1 MPGRRSP
8 PYLDSRPSTQPPFP
22 NNMSSAEAS
31 ISGAAPNLNQ
41 AGTPELDAQKLQSLP
56 QEQREL
62 FLLTF
67 VSGLTKHVAG
77 LSKDDC
83 SAQQVYLKKEILSI
97 LNLQNPQPSRV
108 VRNNL
113 GKCLAYIF
121 GVGDRK
127 LLFETIN
134 DLVAILAV
142 GKTKS
147 DAETRTKHAAVTCLG
162 YVFATAGD
170 SAIGLHQLACTSLMK
185 LLKSAQNNAGLRA
198 SALAA
203 LAKIADMV
211 QGSMDE
217 NIARDAWKQARSH
230 AASDKGHLVVVSACK
245 CLKSLVQHT
254 PYFRNSADF
263 DKLETAACKAID
275 SASPQV
281 RRAAADCL
289 AEALAQGYCET
300 GAPPPVMAL
309 PKARKPRVKRG
320 ATGGLEDEDEAPSRS
335 QSPAPGGRK
344 SQTLAMTCREV
355 LKVLSSQ
362 YVRSSMSN
370 RGRAGLGVCYGLLL
384 RRLGES
390 VVESNYLAIVEN
402 LALDVVGHANVA
414 NNRYRLLISR
424 RVVDIVLGDIVNH
437 KILGEANQ
445 KSVASS
451 LISKILK
458 DFPQTL
464 PERPEPSKHTLVMTL
479 GALSSLIDGLGSAA
493 NVFAEPC
500 RDALL
505 QVLQHPGYT
514 VQAHASAC
522 LKAFVLAC
530 PQQLLPCLNA
540 CMNSLTRELSHL
552 IPGRNSPRK
561 CIGLAHGL
569 AAALSVSPLRP
580 LYGSVDV
587 NSRVLTM
594 ATNLLKSSGQS
605 ELRVSSTQ
613 IQVAWIL
620 IGGLMSLGPNFVK
633 IHLSQLLLLWKNA
646 LPKPLAKDNTAARG
660 LLEAS
665 FLAHVRECAL
675 GSILAFLQSNQRL
688 LTVDVC
694 KRIATMLQ
702 NTTAFLKTLPGKKT
716 TDDISQRLTPALQL
730 QDIETMVQRRV
741 LQCYIKLVKTS
752 PAGGSE
758 ALLQSNLLPLVVSL
772 FADPENYA
780 ANSLSSSIATAAG
793 SFETLWDV
801 GDNSGFGVTGLV
813 RGFNVG
819 SLPGQFEK
827 SVDHPVLEDGSTEE
841 AIDKLLL
848 SPVCGTLEHDA
859 SLLYMGGAGRSE
871 LLPDP
876 PATEAINLAIQ
887 LFAFVFPLTPAKV
900 QESIL
905 EQIKTFS
912 SAGVLQRDPGRKA
925 AINVNIAA
933 TLVST
938 LRVAAKETNSP
949 AGDIT
954 ALPVERLLQD
964 MLRDMVID
972 ADPYVRSIG
981 YAAVARL
988 CNACG
993 NAFTNQEIKYL
1004 IDTIVMNREPSARAG
1019 CAMALGA
1026 IQSKVGGMASGYH
1039 LKAVSGYLVSLCSDP
1054 HPTVHFWALEALALV
1069 SDAAGLGF
1077 APSVPGALAMLAQ
1090 LYGSDTHHAE
1100 QASTISMNLEME
1112 TSTAVAIARCV
1123 DSLVNVLGP
1132 DLQDSTKP
1140 RELMLTLVTQLQEEE
1155 DILVQQASLA
1165 CLEHLSLYA
1174 PGHMVFADYVKL
1186 LQRYLNCDDVLLRDA
1201 AVDGL
1206 FNIMRRDPKDV
1217 ISSASKG
1224 FEEQLWLVLDTDPSH
1239 DGIRNMIR
1247 NWMRQTCLKETSRWL
1262 QRFQSVFK
1270 MTRARTREET
1280 STRTKN
1286 TAAVPDLQD
1295 EEVAGFAGGAKEDKE
1310 AAAADVEPLRWQ
1322 VTTFAMSCINDM
1334 FMLVAKDVAT
1344 NGESAGQ
1351 VALQGK
1357 IADVIRL
1364 AFTASTSG
1372 VLELRIWG
1380 LKTIGAVL
1388 KMFGKTA
1395 DPDFEEAML
1404 LEQYQAQISSA
1415 LTPAFAAD
1423 SSPELASEAVSV
1435 CAGFVATGIVTDVDR
1450 MGRILK
1456 TLVAALD
1463 NFSKETEHAGIG
1475 DLKGLSSNAQVMVKM
1490 SVFSAWAEL
1499 QVASLEQQYLV
1510 EVLRPH
1516 IGTLTPLW
1524 LESLREF
1531 ARLRFEP
1538 DISMTLGPPSLSG
1551 SLDTI
1556 YSALNRE
1563 TLLRFYQDSWLKL
1576 VDAIASLIEQDSD
1589 FVFDALDGKEL
1600 QGPATNG
1607 QPRSADINY
1616 RDEPVAFFF
1625 VLFGIAF
1632 EALATKPSQ
1641 NESLELQEQT
1651 LSILHAL
1658 RKILHPSVSGHAIYR
1673 DAIFSETMDLLDRL
1687 VLTDGLDVQGVIVEI
1702 ARALCVSHPSARKK
1716 GEKDES
1722 DGSDLSDDI
1731 EQLFELTRIIV
1742 LVLSGLL
1749 PNLAESSQPLRH
1761 QMTEEAIVLVATA
1774 LDALVDAAAVFPA
1787 VIKTDLHACII
1798 HIFATILATP
1808 SAQGVIVPQ
1817 SLPTLKRFVAGM
1829 TGSRKPLGNTASP
1842 TDVQLQGCLRRF
1854 LAVYLKAQRREEPAS
1869 LACVRNCLLASTILF
1884 TGGKNH
1890 LPASDPLVS
1899 RYLEELLDCLTDRM
1913 VSDKE
1918 VIEISMGLVC

>member
-1 MPGRRSP
+1 M
-8 PYLDSRPSTQPPFP
+8 
-22 NNMSSAEAS
+22 SAEAA
-31 ISGAAPNLNQ
+31 ISGATPNLSKS
-41 AGTPELDAQKLQSLP
+41 GTPELDVQKLQSLP

-67 VSGLTKHVAG
+67 VSGLTKHVVG

-83 SAQQVYLKKEILSI
+83 SAQQVYLKKEIFNVI
-97 LNLQNPQPSRV
+97 NLQNPQPSRV
-108 VRNNL
+108 VRNNV
-113 GKCLAYIF
+113 GKCLAHIF

-134 DLVAILAV
+134 ELVAILAT
-142 GKTKS
+142 GKSKS
-147 DAETRTKHAAVTCLG
+147 DAEIRTKHAAVSCLG
-162 YVFATAGD
+162 YVFGAAGD
-170 SAIGLHQLACTSLMK
+170 SAIGLHQLVCTSLMR
-185 LLKSAQNNAGLRA
+185 LLRAAQNNAGLRA
-198 SALAA
+198 AILTALG
-203 LAKIADMV
+203 KIANMV

-217 NIARDAWKQARSH
+217 NIAREIWKQARSH
-230 AASDKGHLVVVSACK
+230 AASDKGWLVVVSACK
-245 CLKSLVQHT
+245 CLKSLVQHM
-254 PYFRNSADF
+254 PYFRSSSDF
-263 DKLETAACKAID
+263 DKLESAVFKAID
-275 SASPQV
+275 SPSPQV
-281 RRAAADCL
+281 RRAAADCF
-289 AEALAQGYCET
+289 AEALVQGYSET
-300 GAPPPVMAL
+300 GTTAVIAPPK
-309 PKARKPRVKRG
+309 PKKSKAKRG
-320 ATGGLEDEDEAPSRS
+320 AAGGLEDEDEVPSRS

-344 SQTLAMTCREV
+344 SQTLAMTCSEV
-355 LKVLSSQ
+355 LKVLSNQ

-370 RGRAGLGVCYGLLL
+370 KGRAGIGVCYGLLL

-402 LALDVVGHANVA
+402 LTIDLLGHSNVA

-424 RVVDIVLGDIVNH
+424 SIVDMVLHDIVNH
-437 KILGEANQ
+437 KILGESNQ

-451 LISKILK
+451 LINNILK
-458 DFPQTL
+458 DYPQTL
-464 PERPEPSKHTLVMTL
+464 AERPEPSKHTLITCL
-479 GALSSLIDGLGSAA
+479 GALASLIDALGSAA
-493 NVFAEPC
+493 NTFAEPC
-500 RDALL
+500 RDSLL
-505 QVLQHPGYT
+505 QVLQHPSYT
-514 VQAHASAC
+514 VQAHASSC
-522 LKAFVLAC
+522 LKTFVLAC
-530 PQQLLPCLNA
+530 PQQLLPCLSI
-540 CMNSLTRELSHL
+540 CMNSLSRELSHL
-552 IPGRNSPRK
+552 GTGRNSPRR
-561 CIGLAHGL
+561 CIGFAHGL
-569 AAALSVSPLRP
+569 AATLSASPLRP

-646 LPKPLAKDNTAARG
+646 LPKPLAKDNTAARS

-702 NTTAFLKTLPGKKT
+702 NTTSFLKTLPSKKS

-730 QDIETMVQRRV
+730 QDIDMMVQRRV
-741 LQCYIKLVKTS
+741 LQCYIKLVKMS

-758 ALLQSNLLPLVVSL
+758 ALLQSNLLPLAVSL

-780 ANSLSSSIATAAG
+780 ANSLSASIATAAG
-793 SFETLWDV
+793 TFETLWDV

-813 RGFNVG
+813 RGFNVRK
-819 SLPGQFEK
+819 LPGQFEN
-827 SVDHPVLEDGSTEE
+827 SVDIAVLEDWSTEE

-859 SLLYMGGAGRSE
+859 SLLYMGSTGPSD

-876 PATEAINLAIQ
+876 PATEVINLAIQ

-912 SAGVLQRDPGRKA
+912 SAGALQRDPGRKA

-933 TLVST
+933 ALVST

-954 ALPVERLLQD
+954 ALAVERLLQD
-964 MLRDMVID
+964 MLRDLVID
-972 ADPYVRSIG
+972 ADAYVRSIG

-1004 IDTIVMNREPSARAG
+1004 IDTIVLNREPSARAG

-1039 LKAVSGYLVSLCSDP
+1039 LKTISGYLVSLCSDP

-1069 SDAAGLGF
+1069 SDAAGLSF
-1077 APSVPGALAMLAQ
+1077 APSVPGALGMLAQ
-1090 LYGSDTHHAE
+1090 LYASDTHNAE
-1100 QASTISMNLEME
+1100 QASTIPMNLEME
-1112 TSTAVAIARCV
+1112 TSTAAAIARCV

-1132 DLQDSTKP
+1132 DLQESTKP
-1140 RELMLTLVTQLQEEE
+1140 RELMLTLVGQLQEEE
-1155 DILVQQASLA
+1155 DILVQRAGLA

-1186 LQRYLNCDDVLLRDA
+1186 LQTYLNCDDALLRDA

-1217 ISSASKG
+1217 IGTAEKG

-1239 DGIRNMIR
+1239 DGIRNIIR
-1247 NWMRQTCLKETSRWL
+1247 NWMRQTCLAETALWL

-1270 MTRARTREET
+1270 MTRAKAKEDG
-1280 STRTKN
+1280 STRVKT
-1286 TAAVPDLQD
+1286 TGAVPDLQD
-1295 EEVAGFAGGAKEDKE
+1295 EEVAGFAGGGREDKE

-1334 FMLVAKDVAT
+1334 FMLVAKDVVT

-1351 VALQGK
+1351 AALQNK
-1357 IADVIRL
+1357 IAEVIRM

-1380 LKTIGAVL
+1380 LKIIGAVL
-1388 KMFGKTA
+1388 KMFGKTP

-1456 TLVAALD
+1456 TLVSALD
-1463 NFSKETEHAGIG
+1463 NFSKETESASIG

-1499 QVASLEQQYLV
+1499 QVASSEQRYLV
-1510 EVLRPH
+1510 EVLKPH

-1563 TLLRFYQDSWLKL
+1563 TLLKFYQDSWLKL
-1576 VDAIASLIEQDSD
+1576 VDAIASLIEQDSE

-1600 QGPATNG
+1600 QDPSTNG
-1607 QPRSADINY
+1607 QARGVDINY

-1641 NESLELQEQT
+1641 SESLALQEQT
-1651 LSILHAL
+1651 LSILRAL
-1658 RKILHPSVSGHAIYR
+1658 KKILHPSVSGHAIYR

-1687 VLTDGLDVQGVIVEI
+1687 VLTDGLHVQGVIVEI
-1702 ARALCVSHPSARKK
+1702 ARALCVAHPSARKK
-1716 GEKDES
+1716 DEAE
-1722 DGSDLSDDI
+1722 GTDLSDDI

-1749 PNLAESSQPLRH
+1749 PNLAEGNQPVRH
-1761 QMTEEAIVLVATA
+1761 QMTEEAVLLVRTA

-1787 VIKTDLHACII
+1787 IIKTDLHACII
-1798 HIFATILATP
+1798 HIFATILATA
-1808 SAQGVIVPQ
+1808 SAQDVIVPQ
-1817 SLPTLKRFVAGM
+1817 ALPTLKRFVAGM
-1829 TGSRKPLGNTASP
+1829 TASRKAPSENATSP

-1854 LAVYLKAQRREEPAS
+1854 LTVYLKAQRREEPTS
-1869 LACVRNCLLASTILF
+1869 LACVKNCLLASTILF
-1884 TGGKNH
+1884 TSGKNE

-1913 VSDKE
+1913 VSHYFRN
-1918 VIEISMGLVC
+1918 G